1 MTTKNAKTEDATES
15 NAKLNAMRD
24 ALIRIASSPV
34 ASNGMHDG
42 SGETVADVAKKALGL
57 A

>member
-1 MTTKNAKTEDATES
+1 MTTKNAKTEDATEL
-15 NAKLNAMRD
+15 NAKLRE